1 MSIFLPPFFN
11 VKLSS
16 NEVLVFS
23 HGKVM
28 NGLGSNVKIVTVVT
42 VVAIVTVVTVVT
54 AIMVVTVGKEKQN
67 Y

>member
-1 MSIFLPPFFN
+1 MSIFFPPFFN

-42 VVAIVTVVTVVT
+42 VVAIVTVVT
-54 AIMVVTVGKEKQN
+54 AIMVVTVGKDKQN